1 MDRKAENTVV
11 NVEFTRTRKSIPNRP
26 SSSPSSRKL
35 VRVSF
40 TDPDATDSDTDSSAG
55 APPPRRIKRHVH
67 EIGFEPPAA
76 AAAAAKRKPFLSA
89 MNKPPKATGSADRRR
104 YRGVR
109 RRPWGRFAAE
119 IRDPNQKKR
128 VWLGTFDTAEEA
140 ASEYDKAALRLKGA
154 RAVTNFSPPPPPPPP
169 SPPSPTSVL
178 RNGTED
184 EERTPKPTTSP
195 PTSVL
200 RIETDDEERTTKTTT
215 PPTPPP
221 FEYFEIG
228 SFGDVDAFGF
238 GIEEQ
243 TLLFP
248 DCSFPAGPNFWKE
261 EKFGDL
267 DDEVF
272 SASFQAI
279 VA

>member
-1 MDRKAENTVV
+1 MDRKADDTVV

-26 SSSPSSRKL
+26 SSSPPRESSCASPSPTPTPPTPTPTAL
-35 VRVSF
+35 PEPLPLAGSN
-40 TDPDATDSDTDSSAG
+40 ATSTRSASSPPPPLP
-55 APPPRRIKRHVH
+55 PPPRGSPSSRH
-67 EIGFEPPAA
+67 E
-76 AAAAAKRKPFLSA
+76 
-89 MNKPPKATGSADRRR
+89 PPKATGSADRRR

-154 RAVTNFSPPPPPPPP
+154 RAVTNFSPPPPPP

-248 DCSFPAGPNFWKE
+248 DCSFPPDRT
-261 EKFGDL
+261 FGKRKSSETWTTRSSPHL
-267 DDEVF
+267 
-272 SASFQAI
+272 SRP
-279 VA
+279 